1 MPSWISS
8 RGRTRALRLHH
19 ESPRE
24 VGPSSVTARA
34 LAPWLV
40 ALSLGALPACSKSES
55 KSEAGV
61 GAKPGASSA
70 AKAGSEPSTTLEPG
84 TASKQA
90 KAQAQATAAA
100 STGLGLGTTKSHDD
114 DPPPPSNA
122 PIPAPTASPTGSP
135 IGSPTV
141 SAAVSVAPAGDASP
155 RLLELGERAEIDK
168 VLARFTVDYTQT
180 FRLHL
185 NGFGECT
192 FASTTYKDNNVGDY
206 IVVADGKTY
215 PLPQHPDA
223 KSWARHAVLGVW
235 FGKLDRDE
243 LLDVIAIAEHMTGAG
258 PQGARPFPV
267 VTYYYASG
275 PKSFR
280 LDEGLS
286 KKATDKGLRSL
297 ASAKQ
302 LATDGR

>member
-8 RGRTRALRLHH
+8 RGPTHALRLHH

-24 VGPSSVTARA
+24 VGPSSVTART
-34 LAPWLV
+34 LAPWLA

-70 AKAGSEPSTTLEPG
+70 AKADSEPSATLEPG

-122 PIPAPTASPTGSP
+122 PIPAPTASPV
-135 IGSPTV
+135 GSPTV

>member
-1 MPSWISS
+1 MRRSS
-8 RGRTRALRLHH
+8 EATL
-19 ESPRE
+19 
-24 VGPSSVTARA
+24 TTA
-34 LAPWLV
+34 LA
-40 ALSLGALPACSKSES
+40 ALTLGALALGCAKSET
-55 KSEAGV
+55 
-61 GAKPGASSA
+61 ASSGP
-70 AKAGSEPSTTLEPG
+70 AKAGGS
-84 TASKQA
+84 
-90 KAQAQATAAA
+90 ATAAA
-100 STGLGLGTTKSHDD
+100 ATAAAATAAPGESPSTHAQHPSKVEPKALPSLAETARPGGAEPL
-114 DPPPPSNA
+114 PPGHA
-122 PIPAPTASPTGSP
+122 PIASPTASPT
-135 IGSPTV
+135 V
-141 SAAVSVAPAGDASP
+141 STAVSVAPAGDASP

-168 VLARFTVDYTQT
+168 ALGRFTVDYTQT

-235 FGKLDRDE
+235 FGKLDRDD

-267 VTYYYASG
+267 VTYYFATG

-297 ASAKQ
+297 SSAKQ